1 MNTTLVL
8 VIAILSVLLYAA
20 AAFFVAKEKWEKIGY
35 ILWGAAFFGNLVM
48 VANNWIINGYVPF
61 VSMYQVMT
69 FISMCFG
76 PVYVYMRYW
85 HKSGW
90 MSPYFCA
97 MPAVFLIG
105 VCFMGIGSVWHQP
118 PALQS
123 VWFVPHILAY
133 MLSYSLIS
141 VAFVLAVMRF
151 IDKKNAQRLEKGIY
165 DPVSTAFPFMTMAM
179 FFGAI
184 WANEVWGNFW
194 SFDAKENWALMTWL
208 MYTLYLHFRRQASLK
223 KYAKIFVILGFV
235 CMIVTL
241 FGVNLMGGT
250 SQHAYTA

>member
-1 MNTTLVL
+1 MSATFVFAVAVATAVL
-8 VIAILSVLLYAA
+8 YVLAAIFTAI
-20 AAFFVAKEKWEKIGY
+20 KKTEKIGY
-35 ILWGAAFFGNLVM
+35 LLWGLAFVGNVFM

-76 PVYVYMRYW
+76 PVYLYMRYY
-85 HKSGW
+85 HRSGF
-90 MSPYFCA
+90 MAPYFCA
-97 MPAVFLIG
+97 APAVFMTG
-105 VCFMGIGSVWHQP
+105 VLFMGIGSVWHQP

-141 VAFVLAVMRF
+141 VAFILAVISYF
-151 IDKKNAQRLEKGIY
+151 DKKNAPRLEKGIY
-165 DPVSTAFPFMTMAM
+165 DLVLTSFPFMTMAM
-179 FFGAI
+179 LFGAI

-194 SFDAKENWALMTWL
+194 SFDAKENWALLTWL
-208 MYTLYLHFRRQASLK
+208 MYTVYLHFRRQADLK

-235 CMIVTL
+235 CMLVTML
-241 FGVNLMGGT
+241 GVNMMSGS
-250 SQHAYTA
+250 SQHAYST

>member
-1 MNTTLVL
+1 MSTTAVFYIAVASVALYVL
-8 VIAILSVLLYAA
+8 AAVFTSV
-20 AAFFVAKEKWEKIGY
+20 KKTEKIGY
-35 ILWGAAFFGNLVM
+35 LLWGLAFLGNLVM

-76 PVYVYMRYW
+76 PVYVYMRAY

-90 MSPYFCA
+90 MAPYFCI
-97 MPAVFLIG
+97 MPGVFMTG
-105 VCFMGIGSVWHQP
+105 VLFMGIGSVWHQP

-141 VAFVLAVMRF
+141 VAFILAVVSYF
-151 IDKKNAQRLEKGIY
+151 DKKNGVRLEKGIY
-165 DPVSTAFPFMTMAM
+165 DLVCTAFPFMTMAM

-194 SFDAKENWALMTWL
+194 SFDAKENWALLTFL
-208 MYTLYLHFRRQASLK
+208 MYTIYLHFRRHKSLK
-223 KYAKIFVILGFV
+223 KYAKIFVILGFI
-235 CMIVTL
+235 CMLVTML
-241 FGVNLMGGT
+241 GVNMMGGS
-250 SQHAYTA
+250 SQHAYSM